1 MVDDTNGAV
10 DDAYLVQ
17 RAQEGYLDAFD
28 LLVQRHAGLAY
39 RVGLRILG
47 DHHDAQD
54 VAQDSLTSAWQA
66 LPRFRR
72 DSSFTTWL
80 YRIVTRKALN
90 RATRGKTEDSL
101 DLLATVSDSAAG
113 PGQQAERNEAID
125 AVGAAVA
132 ALPLAQRTVIVLHH
146 FEGLSYEQ
154 VAAITGST
162 EPAVRSHLFRAR
174 RALAVTLE
182 RWR

>member
-1 MVDDTNGAV
+1 MDDV

-17 RAQEGYLDAFD
+17 RAQEGFVDAFD
-28 LLVQRHAGLAY
+28 VLVERHAPLAY
-39 RVGLRILG
+39 RVAFRILG

-54 VAQDSLTSAWQA
+54 VAQDSLTSAWQSLA
-66 LPRFRR
+66 RFRGE
-72 DSSFTTWL
+72 SSFTTWL

-90 RATRGKTEDSL
+90 RATRGKTSDSL
-101 DLLATVSDSAAG
+101 DLLEHVSDTAAG
-113 PGQQAERNEAID
+113 PGQQAERNETVD
-125 AVGAAVA
+125 AVTAAIST
-132 ALPLAQRTVIVLHH
+132 LPLAQRTVIVLHH
-146 FEGLSYEQ
+146 FEGLSYAE
-154 VAAITGST
+154 VAAVTGST

>member
-1 MVDDTNGAV
+1 MDTDV

-28 LLVQRHAGLAY
+28 LLVHRHAALAY
-39 RVGLRILG
+39 RVAYRILG

-54 VAQDSLTSAWQA
+54 VAQDALTSAWQS

-72 DSSFTTWL
+72 ESSFSTWL

-90 RATRGKTEDSL
+90 RATRGKTSDSL
-101 DLLATVSDSAAG
+101 DLLEQVSDTAAG
-113 PGQQAERNEAID
+113 PGQQAERNEATD
-125 AVGAAVA
+125 AVSAAVA

-146 FEGLSYEQ
+146 FEGLSYAD

-174 RALAVTLE
+174 RALAATLE